1 MEVGRQTG
9 ESLVPAG
16 LSPYLSPIR
25 DSSERVV
32 DTRLIGCR
40 CLLCG
45 MDPFCYPCPAHPA
58 GWRVLNPIM
67 ARAWVATLSNHSPE
81 PSPKHS
87 RNGPRVVFLLR
98 MRVVTIFGIHRMVKR
113 RGRWVGEGLG
123 ECPVRVRFHDVSHQ
137 MTERTDLIT
146 SDRYDQLSRFGEKTE
161 SSGHLPSGLLEVKL
175 TYNRVLC
182 GENLPRRSTWISRA
196 NQTRTPDQIQF
207 DSFASEP
214 RSG

>member
-1 MEVGRQTG
+1 M
-9 ESLVPAG
+9 PAG
-16 LSPYLSPIR
+16 LSPCLSPIR

-32 DTRLIGCR
+32 DTRLTGCR

-67 ARAWVATLSNHSPE
+67 ARSWVATLSNHSPE
-81 PSPKHS
+81 PSPTHFRIRPTGRLS
-87 RNGPRVVFLLR
+87 HPDAGGNDLR
-98 MRVVTIFGIHRMVKR
+98 PLSLAKR

-123 ECPVRVRFHDVSHQ
+123 ECPGRVRFHDDSHQ

-146 SDRYDQLSRFGEKTE
+146 SDRCDQLSSFGYKIE
-161 SSGHLPSGLLEVKL
+161 SSTRLRSGLLMVKL
-175 TYNRVLC
+175 TYNRVLRR
-182 GENLPRRSTWISRA
+182 ENLPRRSPRIGRA

-207 DSFASEP
+207 DSLASEP

>member
-1 MEVGRQTG
+1 M
-9 ESLVPAG
+9 PAG

-32 DTRLIGCR
+32 DTRLTGCR
-40 CLLCG
+40 CLLCE
-45 MDPFCYPCPAHPA
+45 MDPCRYPYPAHPTGCRA
-58 GWRVLNPIM
+58 SNPIM
-67 ARAWVATLSNHSPE
+67 ARSWVATLSDHSPE
-81 PSPKHS
+81 PSPTHFRIRPTGRLS
-87 RNGPRVVFLLR
+87 HPDAGGSDLRAPLLA
-98 MRVVTIFGIHRMVKR
+98 KR

-123 ECPVRVRFHDVSHQ
+123 ECPGRVRFHDDSHQ

-146 SDRYDQLSRFGEKTE
+146 SDRCDQLPSFGDEIE
-161 SSGHLPSGLLEVKL
+161 SSTHLPSGLLMVKL

-182 GENLPRRSTWISRA
+182 GENRSRRSPRISRA
-196 NQTRTPDQIQF
+196 DQTRTPDQIQF

>member
-16 LSPYLSPIR
+16 LSPCLSPIR

-32 DTRLIGCR
+32 DTRLTGCR
-40 CLLCG
+40 CLLYE
-45 MDPFCYPCPAHPA
+45 MDPYRYLCPAHPA
-58 GWRVLNPIM
+58 GCRASNPNM
-67 ARAWVATLSNHSPE
+67 TRSWVATLSNHSPE
-81 PSPKHS
+81 PSPDAPSHRPTS
-87 RNGPRVVFLLR
+87 RLSHPDAGGNDLR
-98 MRVVTIFGIHRMVKR
+98 ALSLARW

-123 ECPVRVRFHDVSHQ
+123 ECPGRVRFHDDSHQ

-146 SDRYDQLSRFGEKTE
+146 SDRCNRLSSFGAETE
-161 SSGHLPSGLLEVKL
+161 SSSHLPPGLLMVKL

-182 GENLPRRSTWISRA
+182 VENLPRRSPRISRA
-196 NQTRTPDQIQF
+196 NQTRTTDQIQF

>member
-1 MEVGRQTG
+1 MF
-9 ESLVPAG
+9 AG
-16 LSPYLSPIR
+16 PSPYLSPIR

-32 DTRLIGCR
+32 DTRLTGCR

-45 MDPFCYPCPAHPA
+45 MDPCRYLCPAHPA
-58 GWRVLNPIM
+58 GWRASNSHHGSILGCHPLQPLT
-67 ARAWVATLSNHSPE
+67 RTLTDALSHRPTSRLSP
-81 PSPKHS
+81 PDA
-87 RNGPRVVFLLR
+87 GGDDLR
-98 MRVVTIFGIHRMVKR
+98 GLSLAGR

-123 ECPVRVRFHDVSHQ
+123 ACPVRVRFHDDRHQ
-137 MTERTDLIT
+137 MAERTDLIT
-146 SDRYDQLSRFGEKTE
+146 GDRCDRLSGFGDEIE
-161 SSGHLPSGLLEVKL
+161 SFTRLPSGLLMVKL

-182 GENLPRRSTWISRA
+182 GENLPRRSPRISRA